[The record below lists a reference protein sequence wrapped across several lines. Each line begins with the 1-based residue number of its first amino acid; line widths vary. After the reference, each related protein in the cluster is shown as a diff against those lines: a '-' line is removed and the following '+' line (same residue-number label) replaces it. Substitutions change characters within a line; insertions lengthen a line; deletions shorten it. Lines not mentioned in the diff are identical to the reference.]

1 MARQLRLSLDQEN
14 GAPSFAEFVRG
25 PSNALAVNAVEAWP
39 AWQGGCLAIL
49 GQKGVGKS
57 HLARAW
63 AEAVDAVV
71 VDARDPDLDA
81 AAGRPVLL
89 EDADR
94 GVSTEGLFHLINLA
108 GREGG
113 GLLLT
118 ARTRPSTW
126 PTALPDLRSRLNAFP
141 VVEIEAPDD
150 VVLEGVLRRFFR
162 DRNIRPPEE
171 VYPYLLARMRRSIPD
186 AKAIVKRLDEAGDE
200 GFRPVTRVLARQ
212 ILEAQ
217 GGLDL

>member
-1 MARQLRLSLDQEN
+1 MTRQLRLNLGKERE
-14 GAPSFAEFVRG
+14 APSFDEFVRG
-25 PSNALAVNAVEAWP
+25 PSNALAVAAVEAWP
-39 AWQGGCLAIL
+39 NWQGGCLAIL
-49 GQKGVGKS
+49 GHKGVGKS

-63 AEAVDAVV
+63 AANVGALIVDP
-71 VDARDPDLDA
+71 RDPDIEA
-81 AAGRPVLL
+81 AQGRPVLL

-94 GVSTEGLFHLINLA
+94 GVSTEGLFHLINVA
-108 GREGG
+108 AREGG

-118 ARTRPSTW
+118 GRTRPSTW
-126 PTALPDLRSRLNAFP
+126 PTALRDLRSRLNAFP
-141 VVEIEAPDD
+141 VVEIDAPDD
-150 VVLEGVLRRFFR
+150 VVLEGVLRRFFS

-217 GGLDL
+217 GALDL